1 MPQILVN
8 VFATYIGVPANKDGS
23 VANGVGDLRPVLDNL
38 REMDFNPRQK
48 RWFLK
53 NRYYAYNYDTQEFL
67 LPVNCL
73 ADLSNTLKHQ
83 SVEVKLIRHL
93 PVETKTIDI
102 TMNPT
107 WKDRVEHAEPI
118 AHLTNSILPM
128 RACDLQTGK
137 GKSVTLDTLI
147 RIPRGWKKMGDI
159 QVGDTVISV
168 DGTETNVTGV
178 YPQGKLIV
186 YRVTFWDGRSV
197 ECSGDHLW
205 EVFYV
210 NTSVHKRWKVVN
222 TIEMIRLISMPNPRV
237 YVRLIESEDYSD
249 VDLSLHPYVM
259 GVYLGDGNS
268 QNNSIT
274 TPDSF
279 IIEKVKSFLPDDIRV
294 TQTTKDQCPTY
305 FLRNNKEVSKSNS
318 NSIRGILREFGLQGK
333 LSHEK
338 FIPPVYLEGSKSQR
352 LQLLQGLLDT
362 DGYVEH
368 TGTMSYC
375 TTSLQLA
382 LDVQYLIRSLG
393 GIASVS
399 IKTPHYTYLG
409 KRKEGRLAYVVNIR
423 HTKPSEFFTLP
434 KKADRLN
441 DNNQY
446 SASLK
451 LRVACI
457 ERLDESKEMQCIS
470 VDHPSRLY
478 VIQDFIVTHNTY
490 CAIRAITQLTN
501 PTLIVCDGLVDQWKK
516 EFLEK
521 TAINEDKI
529 YLIKGAPSLVKLFK
543 QKERPEVFI
552 ASIDTL
558 RPYIAGINAPYN
570 TIPSYQE
577 FLKLFN
583 IGIKVVDEFH
593 LNFGTLVAVDL
604 RSNVQHNLYLSA
616 TPKRS
621 SKQEKKIFDLVFPK
635 EIISGGGEYDKYVN
649 ITFYRYRLEFTNQ
662 NAFKTIH
669 GYSHAKYEAYI
680 MNTSLVRQRFVFSVL
695 LPIVN
700 SHYIHTRKPGQKL
713 LIFCRT
719 VLFCDSMKE
728 YIAGHFPDLDVR
740 TYTQSDPDS
749 NLEEADVIV
758 STAQSCGTGRDIAN
772 LITVIQTCSMGS
784 EPLIEQVL
792 GRLRKPKN
800 GDTPEFVDIY
810 NTALSFHMGHY
821 RKRSQIYRSRALK
834 YTEHELV

>member
-8 VFATYIGVPANKDGS
+8 VYATYISVPSQKDGS

-73 ADLSNTLKHQ
+73 ADLANTLKHQ
-83 SVEVKLIRHL
+83 SVDVKLIRHL

-102 TMNPT
+102 NMNPS
-107 WKDRVEHAEPI
+107 WKDRDEHGEPI
-118 AHLTNSILPM
+118 AHLTNEMLPM

-137 GKSVTLDTLI
+137 GK
-147 RIPRGWKKMGDI
+147 
-159 QVGDTVISV
+159 
-168 DGTETNVTGV
+168 
-178 YPQGKLIV
+178 
-186 YRVTFWDGRSV
+186 
-197 ECSGDHLW
+197 
-205 EVFYV
+205 
-210 NTSVHKRWKVVN
+210 
-222 TIEMIRLISMPNPRV
+222 
-237 YVRLIESEDYSD
+237 
-249 VDLSLHPYVM
+249 
-259 GVYLGDGNS
+259 
-268 QNNSIT
+268 
-274 TPDSF
+274 
-279 IIEKVKSFLPDDIRV
+279 
-294 TQTTKDQCPTY
+294 
-305 FLRNNKEVSKSNS
+305 
-318 NSIRGILREFGLQGK
+318 
-333 LSHEK
+333 
-338 FIPPVYLEGSKSQR
+338 
-352 LQLLQGLLDT
+352 
-362 DGYVEH
+362 
-368 TGTMSYC
+368 
-375 TTSLQLA
+375 
-382 LDVQYLIRSLG
+382 
-393 GIASVS
+393 
-399 IKTPHYTYLG
+399 
-409 KRKEGRLAYVVNIR
+409 
-423 HTKPSEFFTLP
+423 
-434 KKADRLN
+434 
-441 DNNQY
+441 
-446 SASLK
+446 
-451 LRVACI
+451 
-457 ERLDESKEMQCIS
+457 
-470 VDHPSRLY
+470 
-478 VIQDFIVTHNTY
+478 TY
-490 CAIRAITQLTN
+490 CAIRAITQLSH
-501 PTLIVCDGLVDQWKK
+501 PVLIVCDGLVDQWKK

-521 TAINEDKI
+521 TLISEEKI

-543 QKERPEVFI
+543 QKEHPEIFI

-558 RPYIAGINAPYN
+558 RPYMAGVNAPYT
-570 TIPSYQE
+570 TIPSYKE
-577 FLKLFN
+577 FLQMYG

-593 LNFGTLVAVDL
+593 LNFSTLVAVDL
-604 RSNVQHNLYLSA
+604 RSNVKHNLYLSA

-680 MNTSLVRQRFVFSVL
+680 MNNGLVRQRFVFSVL

-740 TYTQSDPDS
+740 TYTQSDSDV

-810 NTALSFHMGHY
+810 NAALPFHMGHY

-834 YTEHELV
+834 YNEHELV